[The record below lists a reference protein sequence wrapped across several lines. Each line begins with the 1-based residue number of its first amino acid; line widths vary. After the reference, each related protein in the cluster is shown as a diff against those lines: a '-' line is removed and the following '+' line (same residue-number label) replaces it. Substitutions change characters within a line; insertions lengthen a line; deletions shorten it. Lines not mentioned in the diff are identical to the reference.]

1 MSYVELTVTIA
12 PKEQGSEVL
21 IAELSELGFESFVDA
36 EQGFVAYISN
46 SMFDK
51 NAVELLLQNY
61 STLFKIDSHSK
72 IIEQQ
77 NWNQEWESSFQPI
90 NVDGKCIIR
99 APFHTPDKNYRYE
112 IIIEPKMSF
121 GTGHH
126 HTTQLMI
133 QKLMKL
139 DIAGKSVLDM
149 GCGTGVLAILASKME
164 ANPITA
170 IDTDEWSYENSI
182 ENLQKN
188 NINNVLVHKGNAEI
202 LAGKVFHTIL
212 ANINKNVLLADME
225 VYSKSL
231 EKNGNLVLSGFF
243 ETDVPELTKKAESI
257 GLHLLDKV
265 TNEQWTMLHFLK

>member
-1 MSYVELTVTIA
+1 
-12 PKEQGSEVL
+12 
-21 IAELSELGFESFVDA
+21 
-36 EQGFVAYISN
+36 
-46 SMFDK
+46 
-51 NAVELLLQNY
+51 
-61 STLFKIDSHSK
+61 
-72 IIEQQ
+72 
-77 NWNQEWESSFQPI
+77 
-90 NVDGKCIIR
+90 
-99 APFHTPDKNYRYE
+99 
-112 IIIEPKMSF
+112 MSF